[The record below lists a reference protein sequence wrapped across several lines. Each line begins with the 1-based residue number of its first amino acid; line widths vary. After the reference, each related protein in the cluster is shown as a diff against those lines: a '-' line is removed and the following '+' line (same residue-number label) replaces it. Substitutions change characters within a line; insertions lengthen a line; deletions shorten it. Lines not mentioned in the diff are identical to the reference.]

1 MANATERRS
10 TNGGDFGP
18 AMRAEVFDK
27 LRELMNAADCYN
39 EAIESGSTR
48 EISDAVC
55 LGLEAM
61 CQFARAKKRLQA
73 P

>member
-1 MANATERRS
+1 
-10 TNGGDFGP
+10 
-18 AMRAEVFDK
+18 MRAEVFDK

-39 EAIESGSTR
+39 EA
-48 EISDAVC
+48 
-55 LGLEAM
+55 M